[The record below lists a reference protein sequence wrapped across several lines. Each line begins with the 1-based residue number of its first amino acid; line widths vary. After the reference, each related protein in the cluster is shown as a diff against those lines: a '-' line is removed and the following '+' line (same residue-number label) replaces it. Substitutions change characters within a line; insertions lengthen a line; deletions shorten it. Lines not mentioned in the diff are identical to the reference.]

1 MTDVER
7 DSVDRGSVAE
17 RVQSTAER
25 LAQIRERI
33 ARLQAGEHSTCEDV
47 RRAQLAAR
55 LQRIQ
60 AARAERRVLAVRSG
74 SAAVTRSAP
83 PRTSQPGA
91 AESTAAQAR
100 IRDALISIVAAQVPT
115 GPVEDDRRRTILRQ
129 IVDRAEV
136 ADWHG
141 WSQALCQ
148 VATSIMPSVRGVT
161 VIAGVDGLPLP
172 MGATDDWTRE
182 IEELH
187 RTLGEGPA
195 LTAQQTGKPVIVA
208 ALEKESGRWPAWVAA
223 ATALGVTGMWSYPL
237 IVGGAR
243 VGAITFH
250 RTDQRQQGP
259 SEISDARILV
269 DLAGRLLWADADR
282 IERGDADD
290 DLQDYQTVNMAAGM
304 VSVQLDI
311 PIPDAVTR
319 IRAHAFVNDQ
329 SITMVAGDIVE
340 RRLRLR

>member
-1 MTDVER
+1 
-7 DSVDRGSVAE
+7 
-17 RVQSTAER
+17 
-25 LAQIRERI
+25 
-33 ARLQAGEHSTCEDV
+33 
-47 RRAQLAAR
+47 
-55 LQRIQ
+55 
-60 AARAERRVLAVRSG
+60 
-74 SAAVTRSAP
+74 
-83 PRTSQPGA
+83 
-91 AESTAAQAR
+91 
-100 IRDALISIVAAQVPT
+100 
-115 GPVEDDRRRTILRQ
+115 
-129 IVDRAEV
+129 
-136 ADWHG
+136 
-141 WSQALCQ
+141 
-148 VATSIMPSVRGVT
+148 
-161 VIAGVDGLPLP
+161 

-311 PIPDAVTR
+311 SIPDAVTR